1 MFVRGKHPFSVSLC
15 SGVFTTLSLLLSDCV
30 VDQSTGRILLA
41 GSRRP
46 NVLVFL
52 PQLPH
57 GFGCDPSW
65 GSARPELN
73 SSLVNPFVL
82 VLGVN
87 PEKKLGPLGKL
98 YLNAWRY

>member
-1 MFVRGKHPFSVSLC
+1 MFA
-15 SGVFTTLSLLLSDCV
+15 TLSLLLSDRV

-41 GSRRP
+41 GSRRL
-46 NVLVFL
+46 NVLVLVFL

-65 GSARPELN
+65 GSARPELD